1 MRSKRVL
8 LIEIKY
14 KASVFAWWG
23 LLQMWHGVRF
33 IWQSWTLLDKIR
45 LNWNRVHIDFYLY

>member
-8 LIEIKY
+8 LIEIQY
-14 KASVFAWWG
+14 KASVLAWWG
-23 LLQMWHGVRF
+23 MLQMWHGVRF
-33 IWQSWTLLDKIR
+33 IWQSWTLSDEIR